1 MSQKIGRLW
10 GEGRPPSRL
19 SDMATPGPAVS
30 KPSKLAR
37 LTKPLRLTYLPVW
50 YGRVW
55 VGGRMLVSM
64 APGPVLQGV
73 SHSITM
79 DGRGMG

>member
-1 MSQKIGRLW
+1 MKMRKKKTRKKKERGMVMMPSAPVGI
-10 GEGRPPSRL
+10 GEGQV
-19 SDMATPGPAVS
+19 GEQ
-30 KPSKLAR
+30 
-37 LTKPLRLTYLPVW
+37 VW